1 MGPWSLTEGTFPVTR
16 RVKVSSHQLH
26 VPQALFSHPFATSRA
41 VEAWAT
47 QNGQSQAAGMS
58 DAAA

>member
-1 MGPWSLTEGTFPVTR
+1 MSF
-16 RVKVSSHQLH
+16 HQLH
-26 VPQALFSHPFATSRA
+26 VTQAYFSHPFATSRA

-47 QNGQSQAAGMS
+47 QNVQSQAAGMS

>member
-1 MGPWSLTEGTFPVTR
+1 
-16 RVKVSSHQLH
+16 VSFHQLH
-26 VPQALFSHPFATSRA
+26 VTQAYFSHPFATSRA

-47 QNGQSQAAGMS
+47 QNVQSQAAGMS